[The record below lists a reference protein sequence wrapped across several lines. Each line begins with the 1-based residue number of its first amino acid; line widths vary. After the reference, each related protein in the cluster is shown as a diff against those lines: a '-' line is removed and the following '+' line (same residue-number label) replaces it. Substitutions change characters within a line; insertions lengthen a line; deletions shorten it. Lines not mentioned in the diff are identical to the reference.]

1 MIIRIWAVSQ
11 KILIF
16 ILVLASV
23 LACET
28 KKDKSK
34 KLFLELI
41 NNVDFSEKGLV
52 DIFDDNREEITLV
65 NQDGTPE
72 SFDLEKIYRD
82 GLVGI
87 YVFNQTWEYASYGDR
102 EAFIMMGFT
111 NNSLHY
117 VLIDD
122 GILFDERLDKD
133 IEHIINN
140 NLFDGEG
147 AKGSLGYI
155 EMSKY
160 IPHYKYKD
168 EDDNSNGWEYI
179 KETLQYDGSLL
190 SERYEKYFE
199 NKDGDFIVEIEIDGS
214 KFSINQ
220 VDTLNGI
227 DINLDE
233 GRIFSLS
240 TGEFSLGSQAANGL
254 IKRVEAYIK
263 IIKSKEGNTKQV
275 KMMQEIINRAK
286 KY

>member
-1 MIIRIWAVSQ
+1 MFDELFNYGEIIGKVN
-11 KILIF
+11 
-16 ILVLASV
+16 
-23 LACET
+23 
-28 KKDKSK
+28 KDKKVSSK
-34 KLFLELI
+34 
-41 NNVDFSEKGLV
+41 
-52 DIFDDNREEITLV
+52 NR
-65 NQDGTPE
+65 
-72 SFDLEKIYRD
+72 
-82 GLVGI
+82 
-87 YVFNQTWEYASYGDR
+87 
-102 EAFIMMGFT
+102 
-111 NNSLHY
+111 
-117 VLIDD
+117 
-122 GILFDERLDKD
+122 
-133 IEHIINN
+133 
-140 NLFDGEG
+140 
-147 AKGSLGYI
+147 
-155 EMSKY
+155 
-160 IPHYKYKD
+160 YKN
-168 EDDNSNGWEYI
+168 EDNSNGWEYI

-199 NKDGDFIVEIEIDGS
+199 NKDGDFIVQIEIDGS

>member
-1 MIIRIWAVSQ
+1 MITQIWAASQ

-16 ILVLASV
+16 MLVLASV
-23 LACET
+23 CACET
-28 KKDKSK
+28 KEDKSK

-52 DIFDDNREEITLV
+52 DIFDDNREKITLFS
-65 NQDGTPE
+65 QDGMEE

-87 YVFNQTWEYASYGDR
+87 YVFNQFWEYASYGDR

-147 AKGSLGYI
+147 AKGGYI

-160 IPHYKYKD
+160 IPHYRYKG
-168 EDDNSNGWEYI
+168 EESNSNGWEYI
-179 KETLQYDGSLL
+179 KERWEYDGSLI
-190 SERYEKYFE
+190 SERYQKYFE
-199 NKDGDFIVEIEIDGS
+199 HRDGDFIVKIEIDGS

-275 KMMQEIINRAK
+275 KMMQDIINRAK

>member
-1 MIIRIWAVSQ
+1 MITRILAVSQ

-16 ILVLASV
+16 ILILASV

-28 KKDKSK
+28 KEDKSK

-179 KETLQYDGSLL
+179 KETLQYDGSLV
-190 SERYEKYFE
+190 SERYEKYFD
-199 NKDGDFIVEIEIDGS
+199 NKYGDFIVKIEIDGS
-214 KFSINQ
+214 EFSITQ
-220 VDTLNGI
+220 VDDLMYIQIDLN
-227 DINLDE
+227 E
-233 GRIFSLS
+233 GKAYSFATSFI
-240 TGEFSLGSQAANGL
+240 SLGGQSAKAL
-254 IKRVEAYIK
+254 IKKAENYVK
-263 IIKSKEGNTKQV
+263 IVKSKEGNTKQV

-286 KY
+286 NY